1 MHRTLTILAVAAL
14 LASCDADSEYSSW
27 PCRFSYDNS
36 LHLDATLGAALDV
49 NSPGTF
55 CAVSEQTQAGVKWI
69 VFENNKRQ
77 TSRLPET
84 REEMLAQFILGLN
97 NGIIVGFQS
106 GVRDNFGNAAFT
118 AYDIQCPNC
127 VRDEQNTISPNYRV
141 TMTDSGIATCPR
153 CLRRYD
159 LNFGGQLQNAQKN
172 DVSLQKYVAMTS
184 GRNGHVSVFRRR

>member
-1 MHRTLTILAVAAL
+1 MLRLLSILFAASL

-55 CAVSEQTQAGVKWI
+55 CAVSEQTQASVKWI
-69 VFENNKRQ
+69 VFENNKQQ
-77 TSRLPET
+77 TSRQPET
-84 REEMLAQFILGLN
+84 REEMLAQYILGLN

-106 GVRDNFGNAAFT
+106 GVRDYAGNAVFT

-141 TMTDSGIATCPR
+141 TMTDSGIATCKH
-153 CLRRYD
+153 CQRRYD
-159 LNFGGQLQNAQKN
+159 LNFGGQLQNPQKN
-172 DVSLQKYVAMTS
+172 DKSLQKYVAMTS
-184 GRNGHVSVFRRR
+184 GSNGHVSVFRHR